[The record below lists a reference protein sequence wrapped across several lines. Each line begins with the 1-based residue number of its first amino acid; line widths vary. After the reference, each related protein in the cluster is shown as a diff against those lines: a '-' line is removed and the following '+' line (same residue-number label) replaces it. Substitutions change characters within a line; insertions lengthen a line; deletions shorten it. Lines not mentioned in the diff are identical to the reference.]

1 MYEDE
6 NLLHHIQR
14 SLLSYKDIKGVT
26 EKFIPP
32 DYEDISKYIRFDELL
47 QKLAGTSIA
56 YEEKKDQLRK
66 YLKTENIYLWFQDYN
81 SGPLSIPRL
90 SKFLDE
96 LLPFNNKQYTPHI
109 KAYLRWSGN
118 LAKLPLKHT
127 LKVSNSKVIM
137 QTHEIC
143 ETARD
148 NEDIML
154 KALIDELQGEETVLD
169 FKKANKAF
177 HRTNRNLKRYVSGLI
192 EYKANLLVIRL
203 DLGYNKDYFDRN
215 RASLYENL
223 PASAELI
230 PSEISDDTDKPK
242 EQLTFHEY
250 RLEAEK
256 TQLQSDLQSMKEY
269 RAKFFRAIKNKY
281 AVEGFIWKLEYGADK
296 SFHYHCLILLNGD
309 KHRED
314 IIIAKDM
321 GEIWKKLTIDADSK
335 TTKGIYWNCN
345 ANKENYRY
353 LALGHLNASDTTMKN
368 NLFKYVL
375 SYLAKTDYYLK
386 MAKTAD
392 RTIGMGSDKVKVKSG
407 RPRKPVLVDH
417 AIT

>member
-6 NLLHHIQR
+6 NLLAHIEY
-14 SLLSYKDIKGVT
+14 SLLSRQDIEGVT
-26 EKFIPP
+26 EKFIPH
-32 DYEDISKYIRFDELL
+32 DYEDISNYIRFDELL
-47 QKLAGTSIA
+47 QILAGTSIA
-56 YEEKKDQLRK
+56 YEEKKDRLRN
-66 YLKTENIYLWFQDYN
+66 YLNTKNIYLWSRKYYG
-81 SGPLSIPRL
+81 SPLSIPRL
-90 SKFLDE
+90 SKPLDE
-96 LLPFNNKQYTPHI
+96 LLPFNNKEYTPHI
-109 KAYLRWSGN
+109 KAYLRWWDN
-118 LAKLPLKHT
+118 LAKLPLEHT
-127 LKVSNSKVIM
+127 LKVSDPKSVI
-137 QTHEIC
+137 QRYEIS
-143 ETARD
+143 ETAID
-148 NEDIML
+148 NENIML

-169 FKKANKAF
+169 LKKANKAF
-177 HRTNRNLKRYVSGLI
+177 QRTNRNLKKYVSGLI

-223 PASAELI
+223 PTSAELI
-230 PSEISDDTDKPK
+230 PGEISDDNDRPK
-242 EQLTFHEY
+242 EQLTLHEY
-250 RLEAEK
+250 RLEAENN
-256 TQLQSDLQSMKEY
+256 QLQCDLQSMKEY

-296 SFHYHCLILLNGD
+296 NFHYHCLILLNGD

-314 IIIAKDM
+314 INIAKDM

-375 SYLAKTDYYLK
+375 SYLEDGLLFEDGK
-386 MAKTAD
+386 D
-392 RTIGMGSDKVKVKSG
+392 R
-407 RPRKPVLVDH
+407 
-417 AIT
+417 